1 MRGDSQPKLRNTDGQ
16 QQFFKEYNFDEKL
29 GWWADRKKQ
38 ISRYNFQNSKSMMA
52 ERGLPIT
59 TAGKITSISKAVK
72 RNNYLI
78 IDSESEI
85 MGRVSGG
92 GGCKRMRGGGG
103 RY

>member
-1 MRGDSQPKLRNTDGQ
+1 
-16 QQFFKEYNFDEKL
+16 
-29 GWWADRKKQ
+29 
-38 ISRYNFQNSKSMMA
+38 MMA

-85 MGRVSGG
+85 MGRVSGV
-92 GGCKRMRGGGG
+92 GCKRMRGGGG

>member
-1 MRGDSQPKLRNTDGQ
+1 MKAKSKLKNTDGQ
-16 QQFFKEYNFDEKL
+16 HTFFKNYNFDEKL
-29 GWWADRKKQ
+29 GWWESRKKQ
-38 ISRYNFQNSKSMMA
+38 ISRVQFQNSKSMMA

-92 GGCKRMRGGGG
+92 GASV
-103 RY
+103 